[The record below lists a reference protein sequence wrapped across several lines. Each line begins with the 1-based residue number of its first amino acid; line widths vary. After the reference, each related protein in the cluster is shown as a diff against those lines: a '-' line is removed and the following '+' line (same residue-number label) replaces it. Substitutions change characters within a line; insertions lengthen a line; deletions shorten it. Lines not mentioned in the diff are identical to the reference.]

1 MNKRT
6 SEQVKRGGHAKTS
19 VGAPDVRSLLRGR
32 FNDARRYAIAE
43 EVGNATGLEQH
54 RRLDM
59 VIVDCYKSNRY
70 SIEGIEIK
78 VSKADLR
85 RELQDS
91 SKHNIFF
98 PNLDFYSLA
107 APESIIDMDIIP
119 PKWGVYVVK
128 QLPNDDLRLYTRRKP
143 LSLHDEVQSSIDRP
157 FAASLIR
164 ALSCQSPTK
173 AQLDEAREDGYQRGW
188 RRANEEFS
196 RTPASRENVLMRE
209 KLDAYEKLYEKC
221 EFWGAHDI
229 ERSVEQFE
237 KYRKVRLDDLE
248 RKLKY
253 LSDDLV
259 KVLDVI
265 SGGTNEKE
273 A

>member
-1 MNKRT
+1 
-6 SEQVKRGGHAKTS
+6 
-19 VGAPDVRSLLRGR
+19 
-32 FNDARRYAIAE
+32 
-43 EVGNATGLEQH
+43 
-54 RRLDM
+54 M

-91 SKHNIFF
+91 SKHNVFF
-98 PNLDFYSLA
+98 PNLDYYSLA
-107 APESIIDMDIIP
+107 APEDIIDMDIIP
-119 PKWGVYVVK
+119 PKWGVYAVK
-128 QLPNDDLRLYTRRKP
+128 QFPSGELHLYTKRKP
-143 LSLHDEVQSSIDRP
+143 LSLHDEVRPSIDRP

-173 AQLDEAREDGYQRGW
+173 AQLNEAREEGCQRAW
-188 RRANEEFS
+188 KRANEEFS
-196 RTPASRENVLMRE
+196 RTPASREIELMRK
-209 KLDAYEKLYEKC
+209 KLEAYEKLYERC

-229 ERSVEQFE
+229 ERSIEQFE

-253 LSDDLV
+253 LSDNLV
-259 KVLDVI
+259 KVLDVV
-265 SGGTNEKE
+265 SGGTDEKE